1 MPKVTVEVIPQIRE
15 MVREVVAVSARRLRH
30 LRYCDLRLEVDEGK
44 GAGAENGMDK
54 FAGEDYGFALGVR
67 AIAGEKTAAAGYVG
81 QALGA
86 ADPPRLPRGLT
97 AAIHSAYGRAPASAP
112 GERR

>member
-1 MPKVTVEVIPQIRE
+1 MPVKVTIDIIPQVRE
-15 MVREVVAVSARRLRH
+15 MVREVVARSGGRLRH

-54 FAGEDYGFALGVR
+54 FAAEDYGFALGVR
-67 AIAGEKTAAAGYVG
+67 VIAGEKTAAAGYVG

-86 ADPPRLPRGLT
+86 ADLPRLAQAGRG
-97 AAIHSAYGRAPASAP
+97 ARD
-112 GERR
+112 